1 MRRQPSILD
10 RDTLVQEAQVRIKVV
25 IRRILRR
32 VSDALIKLLQLSV
45 PNELQEKSFDK
56 LIGVIDLKRFK
67 LDLFA
72 ITRGFRKGFFGFIR
86 PIRADVN
93 SHVGLKHRSVMTLR
107 EIVDDASE
115 KTVRRL
121 GWNKP
126 ISNHNSFHARRMHS
140 ISAHVFNI

>member
-1 MRRQPSILD
+1 MRIEL
-10 RDTLVQEAQVRIKVV
+10 V

-32 VSDALIKLLQLSV
+32 VPDALIKLLQLSV
-45 PNELQEKSFDK
+45 PSELQEKSFDK

-67 LDLFA
+67 PDLFT
-72 ITRGFRKGFFGFIR
+72 ITRGFRKGFFGFIQA
-86 PIRADVN
+86 IRADVN
-93 SHVGLKHRSVMTLR
+93 SQMRLENGSVMTFR

-126 ISNHNSFHARRMHS
+126 ISNHYALHA
-140 ISAHVFNI
+140 